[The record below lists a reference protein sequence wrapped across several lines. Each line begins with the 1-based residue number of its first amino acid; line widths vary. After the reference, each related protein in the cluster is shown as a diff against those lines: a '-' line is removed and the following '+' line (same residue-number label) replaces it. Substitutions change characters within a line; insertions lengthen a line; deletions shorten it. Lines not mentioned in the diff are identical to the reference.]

1 MNLRKVSWD
10 FKKAPFPAVMAVISF
25 VLFAFIYYFVTVR
38 SVKPYYFMGLIFAI
52 PFASFGA
59 ITIFTVK
66 EKLKRKVA
74 VILTSVLTVIMPIV
88 MGFAFIFMAIMASI
102 DTVTDLNSYH
112 RVLKLKD
119 YENNEL
125 IKHFPSKIPSNA
137 KDAIFN
143 YQPGFLQ
150 GGEEYRLKFTTD
162 VNTIESYTKELSQRA
177 KWIGKSSNREAEING
192 VEMVSFDSFG
202 YNKLPLDFTIYLI
215 ISEPYK
221 PFDWNHGELSLVAVS
236 KQRSEIIFFAEDW

>member
-1 MNLRKVSWD
+1 MNLHKVSSD
-10 FKKAPFPAVMAVISF
+10 FKKAPFPAVMALISF

-38 SVKPYYFMGLIFAI
+38 SANPYYFIGLIFAI
-52 PFASFGA
+52 PFASFA
-59 ITIFTVK
+59 VITIFTVK
-66 EKLKRKVA
+66 EKLKSKVA
-74 VILTSVLTVIMPIV
+74 VILTSVLTVIMPIL
-88 MGFAFIFMAIMASI
+88 MCFAFIFMAIIASI
-102 DTVTDLNSYH
+102 DTVTDLSKYH

-137 KDAIFN
+137 KNATFS

-177 KWIGKSSNREAEING
+177 KWIGKSSNREVELNG

-202 YNKLPLDFTIYLI
+202 YNKLPVDFTIYLI

-221 PFDWNHGELSLVAVS
+221 PFDWNHGKLSLVAIS
-236 KQRSEIIFFAEDW
+236 EKRSEILFFAEHW